1 MYKAAWFSMAKNNQ
15 HQDPRGGHIRLYWEL
30 VDSNAWRALTHA
42 DIRIY
47 LALRRKLLGSNNGN
61 INATLKELKRA
72 GISSSSTLSN
82 ALHRLEALGFI
93 EKTRQGGIA
102 HGGKLCSLYR
112 FTDAETYE
120 FPKLGVKA
128 MRPTNEWKN
137 FKTLSEAKFAI
148 KNFTRKNTS
157 KLRLSNRSASTIKSE
172 EPNSDSTSEQVGD
185 LLVRLSN
192 KEISFKT
199 KLETA

>member
-1 MYKAAWFSMAKNNQ
+1 MLKNNQ
-15 HQDPRGGHIRLYWEL
+15 YQDPRGGHIRLYWEL

-42 DIRIY
+42 DVRIY

-61 INATLKELKRA
+61 INATLKELKHA
-72 GISSSSTLSN
+72 GINSSSTLSN

-112 FTDAETYE
+112 FTDVETKE

-137 FKTLSEAKFAI
+137 FKTLGEAKFAI
-148 KNFTRKNTS
+148 KNFTRKNIS
-157 KLRLSNRSASTIKSE
+157 KLRPSNRSASAINSKK
-172 EPNSDSTSEQVGD
+172 PNSASNNEEVND
-185 LLVRLSN
+185 LLLRLSN
-192 KEISFKT
+192 KESSFKT

>member
-1 MYKAAWFSMAKNNQ
+1 MAKNKQ
-15 HQDPRGGHIRLYWEL
+15 FKDPRGGHIRLYYDL
-30 VDSNAWRALTHA
+30 TDSNAWRVLTHA
-42 DIRIY
+42 DIHVY
-47 LALRRKLLGSNNGN
+47 LCLRRKLLGSNNGN
-61 INATLKELKRA
+61 INATLKELKHA
-72 GISSSSTLSN
+72 GINSSSTLSN

-102 HGGKLCSLYR
+102 FGGKLCSLYR
-112 FTDAETYE
+112 FTDVETHE

-148 KNFTRKNTS
+148 KNFTRENTS
-157 KLRLSNRSASTIKSE
+157 KLRLSDRSASTIKSE
-172 EPNSDSTSEQVGD
+172 ESNSDSTSEHVGD
-185 LLVRLSN
+185 LLLRLSN